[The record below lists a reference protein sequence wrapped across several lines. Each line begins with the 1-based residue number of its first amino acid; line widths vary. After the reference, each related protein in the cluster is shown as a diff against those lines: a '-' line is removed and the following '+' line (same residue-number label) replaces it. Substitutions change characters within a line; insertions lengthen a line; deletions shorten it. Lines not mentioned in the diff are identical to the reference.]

1 VNGSIAATMRNQL
14 DTVVRTSTEWL
25 CAGSNAAQVETLGY
39 NTDSVLECLG
49 DAAAVIGA
57 VQRAQHNSNTIPDS
71 LVLQLRHR
79 LFAVG
84 QVLAS
89 FAHPG
94 ACNNPGCMTF
104 FGPSESSLVHG
115 SGSKCSSCRT
125 ARYCSKSCQRAAWI
139 QHKHVCKALAAA
151 AAAVAASGKRDGT
164 N

>member
-1 VNGSIAATMRNQL
+1 
-14 DTVVRTSTEWL
+14 L